1 MWLVSHYNDED
12 EIIAADV
19 ADKSA
24 PRAKGSDEID
34 QEARRQPQG
43 LVTAWESVL
52 VVERLEVVDVEH
64 DDDRQLHDSD
74 LSGELNH
81 RTGRLDSGTDPY
93 GWYER
98 D

>member
-1 MWLVSHYNDED
+1 MLDLMKGNSTLRFLQLL
-12 EIIAADV
+12 IKLGRV
-19 ADKSA
+19 ASA
-24 PRAKGSDEID
+24 FVFALLGT
-34 QEARRQPQG
+34 ARE
-43 LVTAWESVL
+43 LFAS
-52 VVERLEVVDVEH
+52 VDVEQ

-93 GWYER
+93 GWYDR